1 MRVIITPWKTIEIK
15 WQITSRSI
23 LDYQQIYPVKLTSNE
38 PYGGGPWGGAL
49 RSSLPMGGLWGPW
62 VTGSTAYSIPGVH
75 QGIAPHPWVGPR
87 PMAPLLGEG
96 GIHSREALLGSI
108 SVYISLVSL
117 EYVPPQMA
125 PNIGVLV
132 GTSQES
138 WENSILDIR
147 VSLPWLLA
155 HTSTCFFFRNRPP
168 EESDNKRSGARR
180 GEVDSSIPSSA
191 RGFWS
196 QVLLG

>member
-1 MRVIITPWKTIEIK
+1 MRRPTSSRRGLLSESRNSSIRGTSKKNRVRVIITPWKTIEIK

-38 PYGGGPWGGAL
+38 PYRGGPWGGAL

-117 EYVPPQMA
+117 EYVPPPDGPQYRGSRRNL
-125 PNIGVLV
+125 PRKLG
-132 GTSQES
+132 E
-138 WENSILDIR
+138 LDSR
-147 VSLPWLLA
+147 Y
-155 HTSTCFFFRNRPP
+155 
-168 EESDNKRSGARR
+168 
-180 GEVDSSIPSSA
+180 
-191 RGFWS
+191 
-196 QVLLG
+196 